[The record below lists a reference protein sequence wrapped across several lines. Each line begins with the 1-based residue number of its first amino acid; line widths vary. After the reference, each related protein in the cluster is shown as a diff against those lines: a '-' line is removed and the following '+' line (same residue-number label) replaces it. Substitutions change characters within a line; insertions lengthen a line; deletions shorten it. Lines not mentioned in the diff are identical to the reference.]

1 LAITTSRTHA
11 AMLPVGTERTQ
22 WSDLAYPNTDTGSYN
37 SGTGALI
44 LTTLEFNDLELGYE
58 FGPGQPIGRHYGTG
72 GTLGGPFQTTLTIAG
87 ALIGPTADDPDTVFD
102 ETKYGTVSNGGTVTV
117 TFNGGAAG
125 SVGTDYGVVAGNTLL
140 AGTIVEALLD
150 AAGDNTL
157 DLLVSLSGG
166 ALQNPNPDL
175 GINFAPNN
183 LAVLR
188 ITRAAGLPSDWTG
201 SFTLTG
207 ASIDMLGVPEPGGAA
222 LALLGGLFAVMARSQ
237 HSSPRQR
244 TR

>member
-1 LAITTSRTHA
+1 
-11 AMLPVGTERTQ
+11 LPVGVELDQ
-22 WSDLAYPNTDTGSYN
+22 WSDLAYPNTDTGSYT
-37 SGTGALI
+37 SATDTLSV
-44 LTTLEFNDLELGYE
+44 TTLEFNDLELGYE
-58 FGPGQPIGRHYGTG
+58 FGPGQPPGRHYGTG
-72 GTLGGPFQTTLTIAG
+72 GTLGGPFQTTLSIAG
-87 ALIGPTADDPDTVFD
+87 AVIQPTADDPMTAFD
-102 ETKYGTVSNGGTVTV
+102 ETKYGTVTNGGTVTV

-140 AGTIVEALLD
+140 TGTIVEALLD

-188 ITRAAGLPSDWTG
+188 ITRAAGLPSDWTQD
-201 SFTLTG
+201 FTLTG
-207 ASIDMLGVPEPGGAA
+207 AAIDMLGVPEPSGVALGLLAA
-222 LALLGGLFAVMARSQ
+222 AFGCAAR
-237 HSSPRQR
+237 RQR
-244 TR
+244 QNSN

>member
-1 LAITTSRTHA
+1 
-11 AMLPVGTERTQ
+11 
-22 WSDLAYPNTDTGSYN
+22 LAYPNTDTGSYN
-37 SGTGALI
+37 AGTDALT

-58 FGPGQPIGRHYGTG
+58 YGPGAPIGRHYGTG
-72 GTLGGPFQTTLTIAG
+72 GDLGGPFQTTLTIAG
-87 ALIGPTADDPDTVFD
+87 AIIAPTADDGSTAFD
-102 ETKYGTVSNGGTVTV
+102 ESKYGTVTNGGTVTV

-125 SVGTDYGVVAGNTLL
+125 SVGTDYGVVAGNALL
-140 AGTIVEALLD
+140 TGTIVEALLD

-188 ITRAAGLPSDWTG
+188 ITRSAGLPSDWTQTF
-201 SFTLTG
+201 SLVG
-207 ASIDMLGVPEPGGAA
+207 ATIDMLGIPEPSVVA
-222 LALLGGLFAVMARSQ
+222 LALLAAAFGCAAR
-237 HSSPRQR
+237 RQR
-244 TR
+244 QNSN